1 MLNRFARHEDN
12 YAFSD
17 LNPSIIGQK
26 VIVRSQL
33 NESTDLAAL
42 IVVSTYEVVKGTD
55 VDAPLFYCFN
65 GDDQFIFRE
74 NDRFVILEDPEAG
87 FGKFYFDFR
96 YALSAIKVGNA
107 GVDLVGNNVTFSN
120 YKDQNGLRRNESIT
134 GRVILVSKN
143 GEEYSIV
150 LGSEG
155 MDKKIMIRLDS
166 TDEVIV

>member
-26 VIVRSQL
+26 VIVRSRL

-55 VDAPLFYCFN
+55 VDAPLFYYFN
-65 GDDQFIFRE
+65 GDDRFLFRE

-96 YALSAIKVGNA
+96 YSLSTIKVGNA

-155 MDKKIMIRLDS
+155 MDKKVMIRLDS